1 MLKTV
6 LVQNVFKPNTIVAEE
21 YGIKPE
27 KGGRMLQVL
36 FPIELISQKRT
47 SDPKREPSWTNPIS
61 TKLWFLEKTREIFQS
76 PIPSPSPSNLGS
88 QFKLPSCPA
97 LLFQWLLFL
106 DCASLLALFLQSVIK
121 SERGRAPY
129 GLMALAGQGWWW
141 ICAARRPHICRK
153 PSVFGLSY
161 DLGGHDRAG
170 QDGIY
175 EKPCCQRT
183 LPPCP
188 PWLPALCGSVIGRQ
202 AGSALD
208 KGATQAD
215 QWSILLLLPQWPGP
229 CPV

>member
-21 YGIKPE
+21 YGIRPE

-141 ICAARRPHICRK
+141 ICAARRAPYMQETFCLRPVLRPWWPRQGRTGWDLWK
-153 PSVFGLSY
+153 AVLSAHSAPMSPLVTCTVWVS
-161 DLGGHDRAG
+161 DWTSGW
-170 QDGIY
+170 I
-175 EKPCCQRT
+175 
-183 LPPCP
+183 
-188 PWLPALCGSVIGRQ
+188 GSG
-202 AGSALD
+202 
-208 KGATQAD
+208 
-215 QWSILLLLPQWPGP
+215 
-229 CPV
+229 

>member
-21 YGIKPE
+21 YGIRPE

-47 SDPKREPSWTNPIS
+47 SDPKRDPSWTNPIS

-141 ICAARRPHICRK
+141 ICAARRAPYMQETFCLRPVLRPWWPRQGRTGWDLWK
-153 PSVFGLSY
+153 AVLSAHSAPMSPLVTSTVWVS
-161 DLGGHDRAG
+161 DWTSGW
-170 QDGIY
+170 I
-175 EKPCCQRT
+175 
-183 LPPCP
+183 
-188 PWLPALCGSVIGRQ
+188 GSG
-202 AGSALD
+202 
-208 KGATQAD
+208 
-215 QWSILLLLPQWPGP
+215 
-229 CPV
+229 

>member
-21 YGIKPE
+21 YGIRPE

-141 ICAARRPHICRK
+141 ICAARRAPYMQETFCLRPVLRPWWPRQGRTGWDLWK
-153 PSVFGLSY
+153 AVLSAHSAPMSPLVTSTVWVS
-161 DLGGHDRAG
+161 DWTSGW
-170 QDGIY
+170 I
-175 EKPCCQRT
+175 
-183 LPPCP
+183 
-188 PWLPALCGSVIGRQ
+188 GSG
-202 AGSALD
+202 
-208 KGATQAD
+208 
-215 QWSILLLLPQWPGP
+215 
-229 CPV
+229 

>member
-1 MLKTV
+1 MSTTEI
-6 LVQNVFKPNTIVAEE
+6 VQNVFKPNTSVPEESESRARPEIV
-21 YGIKPE
+21 
-27 KGGRMLQVL
+27 GRMLQVV

-47 SDPKREPSWTNPIS
+47 SDPKRDPSWTNPIS

-141 ICAARRPHICRK
+141 ICAARRAPYMQETFCLRPVLRPWWPRQGRTGWDLWK
-153 PSVFGLSY
+153 AVLSAHSAPMSPLVTSTVWVS
-161 DLGGHDRAG
+161 DWTSGWIG
-170 QDGIY
+170 
-175 EKPCCQRT
+175 
-183 LPPCP
+183 
-188 PWLPALCGSVIGRQ
+188 CG
-202 AGSALD
+202 
-208 KGATQAD
+208 
-215 QWSILLLLPQWPGP
+215 
-229 CPV
+229 

>member
-21 YGIKPE
+21 YGIRPE

-47 SDPKREPSWTNPIS
+47 SDPKRESSWTNPIS

-141 ICAARRPHICRK
+141 ICAARRAPYMQETFCLRPVLRPWWPRQGRTGWDLWK
-153 PSVFGLSY
+153 AVLSAHSAPMSPLVTSTVWVS
-161 DLGGHDRAG
+161 DWTSGW
-170 QDGIY
+170 I
-175 EKPCCQRT
+175 
-183 LPPCP
+183 
-188 PWLPALCGSVIGRQ
+188 GSG
-202 AGSALD
+202 
-208 KGATQAD
+208 
-215 QWSILLLLPQWPGP
+215 
-229 CPV
+229 

>member
-21 YGIKPE
+21 YGIRPE

-106 DCASLLALFLQSVIK
+106 DCASLLAFFLQSVIK

-141 ICAARRPHICRK
+141 ICAARRAPYMQETFCLRPVLRPWWPRQGRTGWDLWK
-153 PSVFGLSY
+153 AVLSAHSAPMSPLVTSTVWVS
-161 DLGGHDRAG
+161 DWTSGW
-170 QDGIY
+170 I
-175 EKPCCQRT
+175 
-183 LPPCP
+183 
-188 PWLPALCGSVIGRQ
+188 GSG
-202 AGSALD
+202 
-208 KGATQAD
+208 
-215 QWSILLLLPQWPGP
+215 
-229 CPV
+229 

>member
-1 MLKTV
+1 MSTTEI
-6 LVQNVFKPNTIVAEE
+6 VQNVFKPNTSVPEESESRARPEIV
-21 YGIKPE
+21 
-27 KGGRMLQVL
+27 GRMLQVV

-47 SDPKREPSWTNPIS
+47 SDPKRDPSWTNPIS

-141 ICAARRPHICRK
+141 ICAARRAPYMQETFCLRPVLRPWWPRQGRTGWDLWK
-153 PSVFGLSY
+153 AVLSAHSAPMSPLVTSTVWVS
-161 DLGGHDRAG
+161 DWTSGW
-170 QDGIY
+170 I
-175 EKPCCQRT
+175 
-183 LPPCP
+183 
-188 PWLPALCGSVIGRQ
+188 GSG
-202 AGSALD
+202 
-208 KGATQAD
+208 
-215 QWSILLLLPQWPGP
+215 
-229 CPV
+229 

>member
-1 MLKTV
+1 MVNVENCTCTKCFQTQYYCCRGIRNKTWEGW
-6 LVQNVFKPNTIVAEE
+6 KDVAS
-21 YGIKPE
+21 PVSH
-27 KGGRMLQVL
+27 RAD
-36 FPIELISQKRT
+36 FSKRT

-141 ICAARRPHICRK
+141 ICAARRAPYMQETFCLRPVLRPWWPRQGRTGWDLWK
-153 PSVFGLSY
+153 AVLSAHSAPMY
-161 DLGGHDRAG
+161 PLVTCTVWVSDWTSGW
-170 QDGIY
+170 I
-175 EKPCCQRT
+175 
-183 LPPCP
+183 
-188 PWLPALCGSVIGRQ
+188 GSG
-202 AGSALD
+202 
-208 KGATQAD
+208 
-215 QWSILLLLPQWPGP
+215 
-229 CPV
+229 

>member
-21 YGIKPE
+21 YGIRPE

-36 FPIELISQKRT
+36 FPIELISQKRK
-47 SDPKREPSWTNPIS
+47 SDPKRDPSWTNPIS

-106 DCASLLALFLQSVIK
+106 DCARLLAFFLQSVIK

-141 ICAARRPHICRK
+141 ICAARRAPYMQETFCLRPVLRPWWPRQGRTGWDLWK
-153 PSVFGLSY
+153 AVLSAHSAPMSPLVTSTVWVS
-161 DLGGHDRAG
+161 DWTSGW
-170 QDGIY
+170 I
-175 EKPCCQRT
+175 
-183 LPPCP
+183 
-188 PWLPALCGSVIGRQ
+188 GSG
-202 AGSALD
+202 
-208 KGATQAD
+208 
-215 QWSILLLLPQWPGP
+215 
-229 CPV
+229 

>member
-21 YGIKPE
+21 YGIRPE

-47 SDPKREPSWTNPIS
+47 SDPKRDPSWTNPIS
-61 TKLWFLEKTREIFQS
+61 TKLWFLEKTREIFRS

-141 ICAARRPHICRK
+141 ICAARRAPYMQETFCLRPVLRPWWPRQGRTGWDLWK
-153 PSVFGLSY
+153 AVLSAHSAPMSPLVTCTVWVS
-161 DLGGHDRAG
+161 DWTSGW
-170 QDGIY
+170 I
-175 EKPCCQRT
+175 
-183 LPPCP
+183 
-188 PWLPALCGSVIGRQ
+188 GSG
-202 AGSALD
+202 
-208 KGATQAD
+208 
-215 QWSILLLLPQWPGP
+215 
-229 CPV
+229 